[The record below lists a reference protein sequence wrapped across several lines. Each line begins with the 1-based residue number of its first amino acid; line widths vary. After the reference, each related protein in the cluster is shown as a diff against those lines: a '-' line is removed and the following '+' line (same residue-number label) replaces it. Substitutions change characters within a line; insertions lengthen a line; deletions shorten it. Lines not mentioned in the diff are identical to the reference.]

1 MSKCYLD
8 FSGMEKVM
16 KQFEEMGGNV
26 KEAAEDAL
34 KATHQKITPGIE
46 KAWRP
51 HNIKYTGNTGK
62 SIVKDPHVEWEGL
75 VAGVDIGFDIT
86 NGGMPSIYLM
96 YGTPRITPDRNLYN
110 SIYGSKT
117 RKEAKELQR
126 EIIYK
131 KMGRLGR

>member
-8 FSGMEKVM
+8 FSGMKKLMERYEK
-16 KQFEEMGGNV
+16 MGGNV
-26 KEAAEDAL
+26 KQAAEDAL
-34 KATHQKITPGIE
+34 KATHKQITPGIE
-46 KAWRP
+46 QAWQP
-51 HNIKYTGNTGK
+51 HNVKYTGNTGK
-62 SIVKDPHVEWEGL
+62 TIVKEPCVEWEGL
-75 VAGVDIGFDIT
+75 VSSVDIGFDIT

-117 RKEAKELQR
+117 RKEAKELQT